1 MPEYAAIA
9 KVPWA
14 QPAPPTFDVL
24 GVRVHAVQIP
34 EMIRRLEQWI
44 AEGPRG
50 RYVTLTNVHAIMQA
64 QAQPAFK
71 QVLNQAASVCPDGM
85 PLVWVGRRA
94 GHSMGASRLR
104 P

>member
-1 MPEYAAIA
+1 
-9 KVPWA
+9 
-14 QPAPPTFDVL
+14 
-24 GVRVHAVQIP
+24 
-34 EMIRRLEQWI
+34 
-44 AEGPRG
+44 
-50 RYVTLTNVHAIMQA
+50 MQA